1 MGHTERAMI
10 AYAVLKHQL
19 ASADLYEGLM
29 VFFRPVTSSLAG
41 RLFVPSELATELVNR
56 YALRVPALVLESL
69 VERMSNAGLIRK
81 RTERDRV
88 ASYEYVASDDIVT
101 NASLPKITDL
111 LDRFK
116 EFARKQSSEL
126 SELSDASL
134 DDALFDRLVRI
145 ESLEILSRRDGLEVP
160 KHTARTIT
168 LRKKDVVTTD
178 DKSQID
184 LHLDYVVPRFIL
196 ALTESDAEGFDLLN
210 DIASANLAAETLLTY
225 REPPRRGE
233 ALDEFDLYLDAPL
246 CLDILGVNPGRE
258 EYGQQLSQELKRA
271 GCRVYVFLHSISE
284 IERVLDAR
292 KQSYLSGITP
302 FDRYQVDPPRVR
314 DLVNAL
320 VGHTEQVLIEQFGFQ
335 VIDSAAAIPAG
346 RRASVGAEE
355 EKAIRDQL
363 VGWKNADGREV
374 DVATCCDL
382 IRMRSGMDI
391 QTRIQKAGA
400 ILATRNAVLARAANA
415 TWKTW
420 LTGKN
425 KGSRERI
432 RNAAPLAILD
442 KQLVGLLWITQGGQA
457 GSIGRAH
464 LVANCAA
471 AIATRK
477 DVITRV
483 YNTLLET
490 SEQSA
495 KIFSALIND
504 QRAERALMDTTF
516 GDPDVI
522 TDESVLP
529 LLEKVR
535 MATAQEVESAKN
547 KEIIDLTSAFR
558 QRNGKLAEKAAQLG
572 LERDS
577 AVAMRVAAEERVSD
591 LERAE
596 RRRKEKLIFRSF
608 KHARYVYI
616 AAVVGISFI
625 LGLLTYAIQRV
636 LISDLAQPVLSGVWA
651 QVQQFGIP
659 GIITAFSGL
668 GLAWDIPELIGGR
681 VRNQVSE
688 TAFRL
693 FAERN
698 DVSALLEEY
707 VWDFKANTIK
717 PQQRPAADESVSS

>member
-1 MGHTERAMI
+1 MGHVERAMI
-10 AYAVLKHQL
+10 AYAVLKNQL

-41 RLFVPSELATELVNR
+41 RLFVPGELATELVKR
-56 YALRVPALVLESL
+56 YALHVPALVLESL

-81 RTERDRV
+81 RTERDGA
-88 ASYEYVASDDIVT
+88 ASYEYVASDAVVT

-111 LDRFK
+111 LDRFRG
-116 EFARKQSSEL
+116 FARKQSPEL
-126 SELSDASL
+126 RELPDTSL

-145 ESLEILSRRDGLEVP
+145 ESLEILSRRDGLEAP
-160 KHTARTIT
+160 KHTAHTLT
-168 LRKKDVVTTD
+168 LRKKDAVPCD
-178 DKSQID
+178 DESPISR
-184 LHLDYVVPRFIL
+184 HLDYVVPRFIL
-196 ALTESDAEGFDLLN
+196 ALTESDAEGFDLLS

-225 REPPRRGE
+225 RDPPRRGD

-258 EYGQQLSQELKRA
+258 GYGQQLSQELKRA
-271 GCRVYVFLHSISE
+271 GCQVNVFLHSIGE

-292 KQSYLSGITP
+292 KQSYLSGIKP
-302 FDRYQVDPPRVR
+302 FDHYQVDPPRVR

-320 VGHTEQVLIEQFGFQ
+320 AGHSEQILTEQFGFR
-335 VIDSAAAIPAG
+335 VIDSTAAIPAG
-346 RRASVGAEE
+346 RRSSVGAEE
-355 EKAIRDQL
+355 EKAIREQL
-363 VGWKNADGREV
+363 VGWKNAEGREV

-382 IRMRSGMDI
+382 IRMRSSADI

-400 ILATRNAVLARAANA
+400 TLATRNAVLARAANG

-420 LTGKN
+420 LTDKN

-432 RNAAPLAILD
+432 KSAAPLAILD

-504 QRAERALMDTTF
+504 QRAERALMDSTF

-522 TDESVLP
+522 TDETVLP
-529 LLEKVR
+529 LLERVR
-535 MATAQEVESAKN
+535 LATAQEVEAEKN
-547 KEIIDLTSAFR
+547 KEIEELASAFR
-558 QRNGKLAEKAAQLG
+558 QRDARQAEEAARLG

-577 AVAMRVAAEERVSD
+577 AEAKRIAAEERAAS

-596 RRRKEKLIFRSF
+596 RDRKEDLILRSF
-608 KHARYVYI
+608 ENARRIYV
-616 AAVVGISFI
+616 ASVVGISFT
-625 LGLLTYAIQRV
+625 LGVLAYAIQKV
-636 LISDLAQPVLSGVWA
+636 LLPDFAQSGAKGLWSQIQ
-651 QVQQFGIP
+651 QVGMPAFVA
-659 GIITAFSGL
+659 AFSGL
-668 GLAWDIPELIGGR
+668 GLAWDIPELLGGG
-681 VRNQVSE
+681 VRNQVSDS
-688 TAFRL
+688 AFRY
-693 FAERN
+693 FARRN
-698 DVSALLEEY
+698 GVSDLLEEY
-707 VWDFKANTIK
+707 AWDFKAKTIRR
-717 PQQRPAADESVSS
+717 QQRLATDDSVLL